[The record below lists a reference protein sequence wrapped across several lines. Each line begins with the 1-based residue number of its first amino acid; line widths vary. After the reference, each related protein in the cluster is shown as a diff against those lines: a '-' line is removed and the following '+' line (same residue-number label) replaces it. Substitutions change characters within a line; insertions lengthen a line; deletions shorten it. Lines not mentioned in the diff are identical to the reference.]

1 VKGASA
7 SAWQYRSVNFAC
19 VFTPKPPAHGPVA
32 GPGLVRRAGFDVT
45 LDFSGCQIALNR
57 TRWQQPSGRQA
68 GRIGDNLQNAVRLGC
83 TVFFSEKPL
92 SDVNVPREPVG
103 SKAATAM
110 TALERR
116 ASFSLASIFS
126 LRMLGLF
133 LILPVFAIEAARYPG
148 GDDAA
153 MVGLTMGIYG
163 LTQAMLQFLYGLA
176 SDRVGRKRVIV
187 FGLLVYAVGSVIA
200 ALAPTLTW
208 LAIGRAV
215 QGAGAVSAAVTALLA
230 DQTRD
235 VVRTKSMALVGA
247 SIGLMFALS
256 LVAAPVLASW
266 IGLVGIFVLTGVL
279 ALLGVA
285 AVIWW
290 VPAEPLQHKDQPRG
304 RLADVLHSPALL
316 RLNFGVF
323 VLHAVQLAMW
333 LALPAMLVQAGLA
346 REDHWQVY
354 LPAVLGSFVVMG
366 GSLFQLEKRGYLRAV
381 FLTSV
386 GLTALVELGLWSQ
399 VGATPSIA
407 LLGGLL
413 FVFFYGF
420 NVLEASQPSIVS
432 RVAPPQSRG
441 AAIGV
446 FNTLQ
451 SLGFF
456 VGGIGGGWLMK
467 HGGASGLFA
476 VCAGLMLVWLVV
488 AWPMQ
493 APSHRLVEVKAG

>member
-1 VKGASA
+1 MAWNQALVLVKVDQNGNERESG
-7 SAWQYRSVNFAC
+7 
-19 VFTPKPPAHGPVA
+19 TIPPLQ
-32 GPGLVRRAGFDVT
+32 PGWVV
-45 LDFSGCQIALNR
+45 IAY
-57 TRWQQPSGRQA
+57 
-68 GRIGDNLQNAVRLGC
+68 
-83 TVFFSEKPL
+83 FSEKPL
-92 SDVNVPREPVG
+92 SDVNVPPAQAGASTRIV
-103 SKAATAM
+103 STAM
-110 TALERR
+110 TALELR
-116 ASFSLASIFS
+116 ASFSLASIFA

-148 GDDAA
+148 GDDTA

-176 SDRVGRKRVIV
+176 SDRFGRKKVIV
-187 FGLLVYAVGSVIA
+187 FGLLVFAAGSLVA

-235 VVRTKSMALVGA
+235 EVRTKSMAMVGA
-247 SIGLMFALS
+247 SIGLMFAVS
-256 LVAAPVLASW
+256 LVAAPVLAGW
-266 IGLVGIFVLTGVL
+266 IGLVGIFSLTGIL
-279 ALLGVA
+279 ALLGV
-285 AVIWW
+285 VGTIWW
-290 VPAEPLQHKDQPRG
+290 VPAEPLKHKNMPKG
-304 RLADVLHSPALL
+304 RVADVLRSPALF

-333 LALPAMLVQAGLA
+333 LALPAMLVKAGLS
-346 REDHWQVY
+346 RDHHWQVY
-354 LPAVLGSFVVMG
+354 LPAVMGAFVVMG

-381 FLTSV
+381 FLTSI
-386 GLTALVELGLWSQ
+386 GLTVLVQAALWSQ
-399 VGATPSIA
+399 VDAAPSVA

-432 RVAPPQSRG
+432 RLAPPQSRG

-446 FNTLQ
+446 YNTLQ

-456 VGGIGGGWLMK
+456 AGGMGGGWLVK
-467 HGGASGLFA
+467 HVGASGLYA
-476 VCAGLMLVWLVV
+476 VCAVLMLIWLLV
-488 AWPMQ
+488 AWPMRAPGREQ
-493 APSHRLVEVKAG
+493 AAEKAV

>member
-1 VKGASA
+1 M
-7 SAWQYRSVNFAC
+7 
-19 VFTPKPPAHGPVA
+19 
-32 GPGLVRRAGFDVT
+32 
-45 LDFSGCQIALNR
+45 
-57 TRWQQPSGRQA
+57 
-68 GRIGDNLQNAVRLGC
+68 
-83 TVFFSEKPL
+83 FSEKPL
-92 SDVNVPREPVG
+92 SEVNVPRESAGVKPVN
-103 SKAATAM
+103 AM

-116 ASFSLASIFS
+116 ASFSLASIFA

-133 LILPVFAIEAARYPG
+133 LILPVFAMEAARYPG

-153 MVGLTMGIYG
+153 MIGLTMGIYG
-163 LTQAMLQFLYGLA
+163 LTQGMLQFLYGLA
-176 SDRVGRKRVIV
+176 SDRIGRKRVIV
-187 FGLLVYAVGSVIA
+187 FGLLVFALGSVVA

-230 DQTRD
+230 DHTRD
-235 VVRTKSMALVGA
+235 VVRTKSMAMVGA

-256 LVAAPVLASW
+256 LVTAPVLAAW
-266 IGLVGIFVLTGVL
+266 IGLVGIFSLTGAL
-279 ALLGVA
+279 ALLGVV

-290 VPAEPLQHKDQPRG
+290 VPAEPLTHKNQPRG
-304 RLADVLHSPALL
+304 SLSDVLHSPALL

-346 REDHWQVY
+346 REHHWQVY

-366 GSLFQLEKRGYLRAV
+366 GSLFQLERRGYLRAV

-386 GLTALVELGLWSQ
+386 GLMALVQGGLWWQ

-432 RVAPPQSRG
+432 RLAPPVSRG

-446 FNTLQ
+446 YNTLQ

-456 VGGIGGGWLMK
+456 VGGMGGGWLMK

-476 VCAGLMLVWLVV
+476 VCAVLMLLWLVV

-493 APSHRLVEVKAG
+493 VPGDHGAAVKAG

>member
-1 VKGASA
+1 MPQENVAMTSAPAS
-7 SAWQYRSVNFAC
+7 S
-19 VFTPKPPAHGPVA
+19 
-32 GPGLVRRAGFDVT
+32 
-45 LDFSGCQIALNR
+45 
-57 TRWQQPSGRQA
+57 
-68 GRIGDNLQNAVRLGC
+68 
-83 TVFFSEKPL
+83 
-92 SDVNVPREPVG
+92 
-103 SKAATAM
+103 ATAM
-110 TALERR
+110 LPVELR
-116 ASFSLASIFS
+116 ASLSLASIFA

-148 GDDAA
+148 GGDAA

-163 LTQAMLQFLYGLA
+163 LTQAMLQFFYGLA
-176 SDRVGRKRVIV
+176 SDRLGRKRVIV
-187 FGLLVYAVGSVIA
+187 FGLLVFALGSIVA
-200 ALAPTLTW
+200 ALAPSLFW
-208 LAIGRAV
+208 LAVGRAV

-256 LVAAPVLASW
+256 LVAAPVLVTW
-266 IGLVGIFVLTGVL
+266 IGLVGIFALTAAL
-279 ALLGVA
+279 ALLGVI

-290 VPAEPLQHKDQPRG
+290 VPPEPHEHKNQPRG
-304 RLADVLHSPALL
+304 SVLTVLRSPALL

-346 REDHWQVY
+346 RAQHWQVY
-354 LPAVLGSFVVMG
+354 LPAVLGSFLVMG

-381 FLTSV
+381 FLVSI
-386 GLTALVELGLWSQ
+386 GLTTLVQLVLWWMVDTAPSVTALGW
-399 VGATPSIA
+399 
-407 LLGGLL
+407 LL

-432 RVAPPQSRG
+432 RLAPATSRG

-446 FNTLQ
+446 YNTLQ

-456 VGGIGGGWLMK
+456 AGGMGGGWLMK
-467 HGGASGLFA
+467 HGGAGTLFS
-476 VCAGLMLVWLVV
+476 VCAGLMLLWLAV
-488 AWPMQ
+488 AWPMRTPRAQ
-493 APSHRLVEVKAG
+493 VTSPV

>member
-1 VKGASA
+1 MIVNTDSTALARAYCHPASVGTEE
-7 SAWQYRSVNFAC
+7 SV
-19 VFTPKPPAHGPVA
+19 TIQRGDSI
-32 GPGLVRRAGFDVT
+32 GLH
-45 LDFSGCQIALNR
+45 LC
-57 TRWQQPSGRQA
+57 
-68 GRIGDNLQNAVRLGC
+68 
-83 TVFFSEKPL
+83 FSEKPL
-92 SDVNVPREPVG
+92 SDVNVPLKPVTAT
-103 SKAATAM
+103 AATTM

-133 LILPVFAIEAARYPG
+133 LILPVFAIEASRYPG

-153 MVGLTMGIYG
+153 MIGLTMGIYG

-187 FGLLVYAVGSVIA
+187 FGLLVFAVGSLIA

-256 LVAAPVLASW
+256 LVAAPVLAGW
-266 IGLVGIFVLTGVL
+266 IGLVGIFSLTGGL

-290 VPAEPLQHKDQPRG
+290 VPPEPLQHKNQPRG

-346 REDHWQVY
+346 RESHWQVY

-381 FLTSV
+381 FLTSI
-386 GLTALVELGLWSQ
+386 GLTAIVQLGLWWL
-399 VGATPSIA
+399 VAATPSIA

-413 FVFFYGF
+413 VVFFYAF

-432 RVAPPQSRG
+432 RLAPPASRG

-446 FNTLQ
+446 YNTLQ

-456 VGGIGGGWLMK
+456 AGGMGGGWLMK

-476 VCAGLMLVWLVV
+476 VCALLMLLWLMV

-493 APSHRLVEVKAG
+493 APGQHAGA